1 MEFIDKHEERPLI
14 SYCRGGNRTN
24 NRNRQLPTYV
34 SLKRVVLLISSLWVA
49 PRIDNDEIIS
59 SQVLGGKDGRI
70 WSKCAQSSRNIR
82 QLRVEF
88 VLSIFYHSCK
98 AYGKSSSTHTHM
110 HAIYRLTSDATTTIG
125 LIYSQ
130 TMWLS
135 CKLVN
140 AGPANTAILP
150 HFLCSAVSTEL
161 SDSLCSAVVAV
172 IELYRFVDE
181 KLIASLPGTATALL
195 GIAVTLD
202 IVLGKKKK
210 ENNIKLPLSL

>member
-1 MEFIDKHEERPLI
+1 M
-14 SYCRGGNRTN
+14 
-24 NRNRQLPTYV
+24 
-34 SLKRVVLLISSLWVA
+34 A
-49 PRIDNDEIIS
+49 
-59 SQVLGGKDGRI
+59 
-70 WSKCAQSSRNIR
+70 
-82 QLRVEF
+82 
-88 VLSIFYHSCK
+88 K
-98 AYGKSSSTHTHM
+98 AHTHTCM

-125 LIYSQ
+125 FIYSQ

-150 HFLCSAVSTEL
+150 HFLCFALSTEL
-161 SDSLCSAVVAV
+161 SDCLCSAVVTV